1 MFFALK
7 TLASALLLSTTVFGV
22 AVDHLEKRAQPKG
35 IDVSSYQPDVNWKT
49 VKSKGISFAYIKATQ
64 GTSKGGGMLVVQGA
78 DSSFQPT
85 KTRSSPPSTLAPPT
99 LVSFEA
105 PTTSPFLT
113 SPLALLRQNFSPR
126 TVEAGRAMA
135 SPSQGPSTSNVRIAF
150 LPPLIFT
157 D

>member
-22 AVDHLEKRAQPKG
+22 AVEHLEKRAQPKG

-64 GTSKGGGMLVVQGA
+64 GTSKGGRVLVVRSV
-78 DSSFQPT
+78 DISFQPT
-85 KTRSSPPSTLAPPT
+85 RTRSSPPSTLAPPMP
-99 LVSFEA
+99 VSSEV
-105 PTTSPFLT
+105 PTTSPLLT
-113 SPLALLRQNFSPR
+113 SPLVLLRQSFSPR

-135 SPSQGPSTSNVRIAF
+135 SPSQVPSTSNVRIAF
-150 LPPLIFT
+150 LPPLGFT
-157 D
+157 N

>member
-22 AVDHLEKRAQPKG
+22 AVEHLEKRAQPKG
-35 IDVSSYQPDVNWKT
+35 IDVSSYQSDVNWKT

-64 GTSKGGGMLVVQGA
+64 GTSKGGGMLVVQDA

-85 KTRSSPPSTLAPPT
+85 KTRTSPPSTLAPPT
-99 LVSFEA
+99 LVSFEV

-113 SPLALLRQNFSPR
+113 SPLVPLRQSFSPP
-126 TVEAGRAMA
+126 TVEAGRATA
-135 SPSQGPSTSNVRIAF
+135 SPSRVPSTSNVRVAF
-150 LPPLIFT
+150 LPPLRFT
-157 D
+157 N